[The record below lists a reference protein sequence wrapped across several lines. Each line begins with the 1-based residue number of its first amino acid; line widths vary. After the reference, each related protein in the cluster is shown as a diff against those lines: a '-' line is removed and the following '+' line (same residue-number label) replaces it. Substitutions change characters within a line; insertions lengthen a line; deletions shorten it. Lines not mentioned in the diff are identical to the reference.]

1 MCTDI
6 TVAKNISWM
15 SGIRTSYRQKIRN
28 SNNSTIKEHYLSY
41 CKIFSDVIKEA
52 KSLSCDTQIINLK
65 NNAWEIVKLEMGTK
79 ANNDNIHPLNLGG
92 RMISKQQ
99 GTFENNFLSIAD
111 NINVNNTYSNVNS
124 HKLIIVPCNL
134 YHKFL

>member
-1 MCTDI
+1 LE
-6 TVAKNISWM
+6 S
-15 SGIRTSYRQKIRN
+15 RN
-28 SNNSTIKEHYLSY
+28 SNSTIKEHYKSY

-52 KSLSCDTQIINLK
+52 KRLNCDTQIINLK

-124 HKLIIVPCNL
+124 HKLTIVPCNL